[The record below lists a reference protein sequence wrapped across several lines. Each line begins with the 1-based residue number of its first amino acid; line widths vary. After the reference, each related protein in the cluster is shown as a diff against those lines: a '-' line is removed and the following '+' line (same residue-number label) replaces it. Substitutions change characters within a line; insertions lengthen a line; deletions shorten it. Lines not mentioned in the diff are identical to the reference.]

1 MSTPSPLTRDG
12 FIQAQDAIAQAA
24 EEKAAQRQHAKKKLT
39 ARERLSLFFDDGVW
53 HEVGQFIGGS
63 VREGRIGSAV
73 AAGYG
78 RVQGRMVAAYAQD
91 FSVLGGTLGKVE
103 GDKIVDLIDRGIR
116 MRIPIVGIQDS
127 GGARI
132 QEGVVALAQY
142 GRIFK
147 KTCEAS
153 GLVPQISI
161 ILGPCAGGAVYQPAL
176 TDFIVMTRENSHM
189 FVTGPDVV
197 AATTGE
203 KVTLDELGGA
213 AIHNFQSGVAHHMA
227 DTRSRLPSTNT
238 FPTPRTRR
246 RPARLLIWF
255 RRRRA
260 SPTTCATWC
269 VPSWIT
275 ASTWRFR
282 TCSLPT

>member
-1 MSTPSPLTRDG
+1 MSTTNTATRDS

-24 EEKAAQRQHAKKKLT
+24 EEKAAQRQHAKHKLT
-39 ARERLSLFFDDGVW
+39 ARERLALFFDDGVW

-63 VREGRIGSAV
+63 VRAGRIGSAV

-91 FSVLGGTLGKVE
+91 FSVMGGTLGKVE
-103 GDKIVDLIDRGIR
+103 GDKIVDLIDLGIR

-203 KVTLDELGGA
+203 KVTLDQLGGA
-213 AIHNFQSGVAHHMA
+213 AIHNFHSGVAHHMA
-227 DTRSRLPSTNT
+227 DTEEEAIDYVRS
-238 FPTPRTRR
+238 
-246 RPARLLIWF
+246 LLD
-255 RRRRA
+255 
-260 SPTTCATWC
+260 
-269 VPSWIT
+269 
-275 ASTWRFR
+275 
-282 TCSLPT
+282 